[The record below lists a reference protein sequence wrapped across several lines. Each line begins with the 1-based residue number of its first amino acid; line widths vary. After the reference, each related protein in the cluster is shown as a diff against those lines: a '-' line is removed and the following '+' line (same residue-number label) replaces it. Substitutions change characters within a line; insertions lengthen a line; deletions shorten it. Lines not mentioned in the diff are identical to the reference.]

1 MIKLRILCCLV
12 AFVLSAAVVLT
23 AAEKTPEYGY
33 EVVHVYP
40 HDSTAFT
47 QGLEY
52 HGGFLY
58 EGTGLNG
65 RSSVRKVKLET
76 GQVLQRVEV
85 DPFYFGEGITIL
97 NQQIFELTW
106 KTQTGF
112 VYNLLTM
119 HKKQTFNYPGEG
131 WGLTNDGRNIYMSD
145 GTDEIRVWDPVTL
158 LEKSR
163 IMVRDQGEPV
173 MNLNELEWVRG
184 EIYANVWLT
193 ERVARIS
200 PMDGRVLGWI
210 DLTGIL
216 PKADQKKDTDI
227 VNGIAYDS
235 LGKRLFVTG
244 KLWPKLFEIK
254 VVPKTEPVNK
264 THPQ

>member
-1 MIKLRILCCLV
+1 MIKFLILCGLV
-12 AFVLSAAVVLT
+12 PAVLSAA
-23 AAEKTPEYGY
+23 EQTPEYGY
-33 EVVHVYP
+33 EVIHTYP

-52 HGGFLY
+52 HGGYLY

-65 RSSVRKVKLET
+65 RSTVRKVKLET
-76 GQVLQRVEV
+76 GQVVQRVEV
-85 DPFYFGEGITIL
+85 DPFYFGQGITVL

-112 VYNLLTM
+112 VYSQATFR
-119 HKKQTFNYPGEG
+119 KKQTFNYPGEG
-131 WGLTNDGRNIYMSD
+131 WGLANDGRNIYMSD
-145 GTDEIRVWDPVTL
+145 GTDQIRVWDPLTL
-158 LEKSR
+158 QEKRR
-163 IMVRDQGEPV
+163 IMVRDHDEPV

-210 DLTGIL
+210 DLTNIL
-216 PKADQKKDTDI
+216 PAADHKKDTDI
-227 VNGIAYDS
+227 LNGIAYDA

-254 VVPKTEPVNK
+254 VVPKTP
-264 THPQ
+264 PQ

>member
-1 MIKLRILCCLV
+1 MLKFRILCGLV
-12 AFVLSAAVVLT
+12 AVVLT
-23 AAEKTPEYGY
+23 AADKTPEYGY
-33 EVVHVYP
+33 QVVHVYP

-112 VYNLLTM
+112 IYSLLTM
-119 HKKQTFNYPGEG
+119 RKKQTFNYPGEG
-131 WGLTNDGRNIYMSD
+131 WGLANDGRNIYMSD

-158 LEKSR
+158 QEKRR

-227 VNGIAYDS
+227 VNGIAYDA

-264 THPQ
+264 TNPQ